1 MAKFAPSA
9 NEQPPKE
16 WHLRLHLLIFAAN
29 VANCLTYFIVPS
41 LHAYVGSRLLYLT
54 FGFQLS
60 DLVDND
66 AIVRQVNAIVGF
78 FVMPQCFSLLSAL
91 LVGLIFLRRV
101 LRLAGLFRNVP
112 IERDKIFW
120 TLLFVMAV
128 TVWWNFSYFEIWTD
142 KKSRAS
148 GMPLGYNVFAT
159 AIMSWLTTSL
169 TFGVL
174 LHPIHTNR
182 NLKI

>member
-1 MAKFAPSA
+1 MAKFVPSA

-16 WHLRLHLLIFAAN
+16 WHLRLHLLIFAAA
-29 VANCLTYFIVPS
+29 VANCLAYFIVPS
-41 LHAYVGSRLLYLT
+41 LQACVGSRLLYLT
-54 FGFQLS
+54 FGFRLA

-66 AIVRQVNAIVGF
+66 ATVMQTNAIIGF
-78 FVMPQCFSLLSAL
+78 FVLPQFFSLLSAL
-91 LVGLIFLRRV
+91 MVGLIFLRRV
-101 LRLAGLFRNVP
+101 LRVTGLFRNVE

-120 TLLFVMAV
+120 MLLFLLAA
-128 TVWWNFSYFEIWTD
+128 TIYWNFRYFEILTD